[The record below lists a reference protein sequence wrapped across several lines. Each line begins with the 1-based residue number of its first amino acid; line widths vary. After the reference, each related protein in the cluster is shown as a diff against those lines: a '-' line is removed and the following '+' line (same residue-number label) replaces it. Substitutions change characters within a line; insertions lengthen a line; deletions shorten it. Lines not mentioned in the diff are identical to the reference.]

1 MSSYHKHYHPTEHA
15 GICVVRRKGETN
27 EDLVKRFRKKY
38 SKSGVAKEVRDR
50 MFFEKPSDKKR
61 RKKVQSIRMIKREEE
76 KVLKMQDRYKR
87 MKLKRK
93 RLREKEKKKAK
104 GGGQHDQ
111 SSSG

>member
-1 MSSYHKHYHPTEHA
+1 MVSYNKHYYPNEHS
-15 GICVVRRKGETN
+15 GICVVHRKGEKG
-27 EDLVKRFRKKY
+27 EDLIKRFRKKY

-76 KVLKMQDRYKR
+76 KMLKMQERYKR

-93 RLREKEKKKAK
+93 RQREKEKKKAK
-104 GGGQHDQ
+104 GGGHD
-111 SSSG
+111 